1 MASDDSLLPWD
12 DQEILD
18 FAEKLCVLKLFIFF
32 MAFACK
38 HKQKPNQKSSL
49 GPGSAVGK
57 RQKNGMREGE
67 RVASLE
73 TVMPLTVCHSIA
85 ML

>member
-12 DQEILD
+12 DQEILY
-18 FAEKLCVLKLFIFF
+18 FAEKLYALKLCIFF

-49 GPGSAVGK
+49 RSGEEA
-57 RQKNGMREGE
+57 KNGEREGE